1 MASSTQMIFLLS
13 IVGAVISAASACCK
27 SESFH
32 NRRYARCTDLPV
44 LNSSL
49 HWTYSS
55 ADHSLDIAYRAPPAA
70 PGGWVAWA
78 INPSRLGM
86 VGSQALVAY
95 VDHGKVTVFT
105 TSVDSYG
112 PSMQK
117 MSLSFP
123 VWNLAGETTHGA
135 DIVIYAKLRPPWKNT
150 TINQVWQSGTSV
162 ANGVPQM
169 HPMLLLS
176 LCIVC
181 AIISTASAGC
191 QSESFRNRHYARCI
205 DHPVLGSSLHW
216 TYSPSDHTLDI
227 AYRAAPPA
235 PGGWVAWAINPAHL
249 GMVGSQALVAYVDRG
264 KVNVF
269 TTSVDSYSP
278 SMRRTAL
285 SFPVLNLAGETT
297 AGGNIVIYAKLRLP
311 GGGTIINQVWQS
323 GPVTN
328 GVLHMHPMTGGH
340 MQSTGR
346 LNLL

>member
-13 IVGAVISAASACCK
+13 IVGALISTASACCK

-55 ADHSLDIAYRAPPAA
+55 ADHSLDIAYRAPPSA

-112 PSMQK
+112 PSMRK

-135 DIVIYAKLRPPWKNT
+135 DIVIYAKLRLPWKNT

-162 ANGVPQM
+162 SNGVPQM
-169 HPMLLLS
+169 HPMVPDHFRSTGRLNLLS
-176 LCIVC
+176 GLPQQALRPLHRPPRPRLLPPLDLFPLRPHPRHRLQGC
-181 AIISTASAGC
+181 A
-191 QSESFRNRHYARCI
+191 
-205 DHPVLGSSLHW
+205 
-216 TYSPSDHTLDI
+216 
-227 AYRAAPPA
+227 PA

-297 AGGNIVIYAKLRLP
+297 SGGNIVIYAKLRLP
-311 GGGTIINQVWQS
+311 GRGTIINQVWQS

-340 MQSTGR
+340 LQSSGR